1 MGKKN
6 NLSSKLIQIKIN
18 NNLLLMICCESIMKM
33 LWMQYFSKDI
43 WCNGGH
49 MYHLSH
55 GGVDVFSLSLYIYI
69 CNSFGNKLRF
79 AMLILSLA
87 WEKWKEEKWCG

>member
-18 NNLLLMICCESIMKM
+18 NNLLLMICCESIIKI
-33 LWMQYFSKDI
+33 LWTQYFSKDI

-55 GGVDVFSLSLYIYI
+55 GGVDVFSLSLYIYVI
-69 CNSFGNKLRF
+69 LLGINWDLQGLF
-79 AMLILSLA
+79 LSLA